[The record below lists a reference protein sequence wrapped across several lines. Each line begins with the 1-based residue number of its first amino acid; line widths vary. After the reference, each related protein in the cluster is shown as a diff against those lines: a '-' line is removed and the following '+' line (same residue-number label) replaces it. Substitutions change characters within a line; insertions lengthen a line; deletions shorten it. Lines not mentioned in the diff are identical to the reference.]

1 MIPLHDIVV
10 ATVAM
15 LGVAFLVCWNAAR
28 QNHAALLWGIAH
40 LALAGAS
47 WTGYRFM
54 LQPQA
59 WLGLVSTLLTGLFI
73 ATLHAAAESLRGRL
87 RSRRVLALRALGIAL
102 AVAAVGFGGSQMAGR
117 LLVLALMVLAYGVS
131 ARFLLAMGY
140 KAAGMAFAVKALA
153 CLAAVAELH
162 TVGTPFQSPLAV
174 VVNGVSSALLGL
186 ALIDATIHLSSQRLR
201 NVLRHLPDAL
211 VARRLDGKV
220 VFCNERFA
228 QLAGVASPASLVG
241 RSVPLLAADQGE
253 ADAIAR
259 KVNALAESTPL
270 HEPIRLERSI
280 TPAQGAPFPAEVIL
294 SSHMDLGYRVILAQI
309 RDLSER
315 KKAEEER
322 LQQANTDQLTGLA
335 NRRFLEQQLDALLW
349 AGRHQG
355 TYCAVL
361 LIDLDHFK
369 KVNDTLGHTFGDQ
382 VLCETARALLAHL
395 QPGDLLARL
404 SGDEFALVMPR
415 LQSLA
420 SVLEVEAR
428 AQAILHAV
436 RRDFRHAGMAFKLD
450 ASIGVAFPG
459 KEALAASVLLQ
470 RAEVAMY
477 EAKARGRSGWC
488 FFDAG
493 MDERLAG
500 SLRIEAALRQAVA
513 QGELRLYYQPIYCA
527 RTGRLTKAEALLR
540 WESPQLGW
548 VSPGR
553 FIPVAEESA
562 LILEVGAW
570 VLEEAIRQVA
580 QWRAQGWDAPVVS
593 INVSARQFAHPGFEA
608 LLHMLL
614 HRHGLPPRAI
624 ELELT
629 ETLLA
634 SDQENLPALL
644 HRLHDAG
651 VGLSLDDFGT
661 GYSSLSYLARFH
673 LNTVKID
680 RSFVMNLQEG
690 SRNHSLVRAIIS
702 MAHSLH
708 LQVVAEGVES
718 ALQRAILQAEGC
730 DYLQGYLL
738 GRPMPAEQLQ
748 ARPLA
753 LIGEQAATAPGTH

>member
-1 MIPLHDIVV
+1 MIPLHDIVG
-10 ATVAM
+10 ATLAM

-47 WTGYRFM
+47 WSGHRFV
-54 LQPQA
+54 LQAQV
-59 WLGLVSTLLTGLFI
+59 WLGLLSTALTGVFI
-73 ATLHAAAESLRGRL
+73 ATLHAASESLRGRL
-87 RSRRVLALRALGIAL
+87 HGWRTLALRALGISL
-102 AVAAVGFGGSQMAGR
+102 AVAAVGFGASQMAGR
-117 LLVLALMVLAYGVS
+117 LLVVALMVLVCGVS
-131 ARFLLAMGY
+131 ARFLLGLGY
-140 KAAGMAFAVKALA
+140 RAAGLAFAVKALA

-162 TVGTPFQSPLAV
+162 TVGTPFQSPLSVA
-174 VVNGVSSALLGL
+174 VNGVSSALLGL
-186 ALIDATIHLSSQRLR
+186 ALIDATIHLSSQRLH

-228 QLAGVASPASLVG
+228 QLAGVASPASLAG
-241 RSVPLLAADQGE
+241 RSVPLLAADQEE
-253 ADAIAR
+253 AEAIAR
-259 KVNALAESTPL
+259 KVNALATSTPL
-270 HEPIRLERSI
+270 HEPVRLERSI
-280 TPAQGAPFPAEVIL
+280 TPAQGAPFPAEIIF
-294 SSHMDLGYRVILAQI
+294 SSHMDMGHRVILAQI

-322 LQQANTDQLTGLA
+322 QQQANTDQLTGLA
-335 NRRFLEQQLDALLW
+335 NRHFLEQQLDALLG
-349 AGRHQG
+349 ASRHQG

-382 VLCETARALLAHL
+382 VLRETALALLAHL

-415 LQSLA
+415 LQSLM

-428 AQAILHAV
+428 AQAILNAV
-436 RRDFRHAGMAFKLD
+436 RRDFSHAGMGFKLD

-488 FFDAG
+488 FFEAG

-500 SLRIEAALRQAVA
+500 SLRIETALRQAVA
-513 QGELRLYYQPIYCA
+513 QGELLLHYQPIYCA

-553 FIPVAEESA
+553 FIPVAEESS

-608 LLHMLL
+608 LLHTLL
-614 HRHGLPPRAI
+614 QRHGLPPRAI

-634 SDQENLPALL
+634 SDQEDLPALL
-644 HRLHDAG
+644 HRLHGAG

-680 RSFVMNLQEG
+680 RSFVMNLQED

-738 GRPMPAEQLQ
+738 GRPMPAEQLH
-748 ARPLA
+748 AHPLA
-753 LIGEQAATAPGTH
+753 LTEAQMLTAPEAH